1 MKTYKVELIV
11 KIQEESY
18 PDKWLA
24 DAVYELLEPENGEQ
38 IVKYRVTELIYLES
52 EIPHAPAQGVRYTPS
67 NKTDIRETWKR
78 FGWTPTED
86 K

>member
-38 IVKYRVTELIYLES
+38 IVKYRVTELNPKE
-52 EIPHAPAQGVRYTPS
+52 ATPCV
-67 NKTDIRETWKR
+67 
-78 FGWTPTED
+78 
-86 K
+86 

>member
-18 PDKWLA
+18 PDKWFA

-38 IVKYRVTELIYLES
+38 IVKYRVTELNPKE
-52 EIPHAPAQGVRYTPS
+52 ATPCA
-67 NKTDIRETWKR
+67 
-78 FGWTPTED
+78 
-86 K
+86 

>member
-1 MKTYKVELIV
+1 MAHGFIDGFIVYFRAVCLVCYKIRGLKMKTYKVELIV

-38 IVKYRVTELIYLES
+38 IVKYRVTELNPKE
-52 EIPHAPAQGVRYTPS
+52 ATPCA
-67 NKTDIRETWKR
+67 
-78 FGWTPTED
+78 
-86 K
+86 